1 MCERRTERRRGR
13 LELRRGFDANQGP
26 ADGAEILLGV
36 DPAPL
41 RLTALAA
48 PRRQRG
54 LSGTPI
60 AVATKVPLC
69 PGFVGINAVDPIHL
83 ETSPT
88 ANGKKAVAA
97 PAR

>member
-1 MCERRTERRRGR
+1 MRR
-13 LELRRGFDANQGP
+13 LRRGFDANRGP

-48 PRRQRG
+48 PRGQRG

-60 AVATKVPLC
+60 AVARF
-69 PGFVGINAVDPIHL
+69 GSNAAISS
-83 ETSPT
+83 T
-88 ANGKKAVAA
+88 
-97 PAR
+97 